1 VRISVPGRCAL
12 TSCVAAAMLA
22 GCGGSQPAIRAPGA
36 TTRVLPA
43 TYADRGKLWSRTS
56 SGDLIYV
63 AADGESYVLTYPQGK
78 LVGTI
83 DHGAA
88 DACSDRAGNVFLT
101 VDQGVDEFS
110 HGATT
115 PSATL
120 SVPGTSWGCAVDPL
134 SGNLAV
140 TFFGKSGDDVAVFAD
155 AQGQPTLYNSGFGP
169 WGESASYD
177 NAGNLFVDGV
187 SESGIGLAELPQG
200 GGSFSSISISP
211 PIATHVGRLQWDGTY
226 LTLESGVGLQRQ
238 PNLLTINRLS
248 ISDSIATVVSTTT
261 FKNISE
267 TLCGRGYMTTQS
279 SFRTAGAVVTSPIGS
294 IPMAASL
301 QRHSRLRPEKP
312 RSSAR

>member
-1 VRISVPGRCAL
+1 
-12 TSCVAAAMLA
+12 MLA

-43 TYADRGKLWSRTS
+43 TYADRGKSWSRTS

-261 FKNISE
+261 FKNIRRDALWSWIYDDAIIVPD
-267 TLCGRGYMTTQS
+267 GRGCRNVAYWKYPNGGKPTKTLKAPAGKTAIISAVTISVGS
-279 SFRTAGAVVTSPIGS
+279 SR
-294 IPMAASL
+294 
-301 QRHSRLRPEKP
+301 
-312 RSSAR
+312 